1 MRLSTVSAIVE
12 DHRTISDSVGL
23 RKCAGQWF
31 PESRTDSDVCELG
44 STVGAKM
51 PVTVILLTTDHRLNT
66 PLGDS

>member
-12 DHRTISDSVGL
+12 DHRTIADSVGL
-23 RKCAGQWF
+23 RKGAGQRF
-31 PESRTDSDVCELG
+31 HQSRTDSDVREVG

-51 PVTVILLTTDHRLNT
+51 PVTVILFTTDHRLNT